1 MNHPESRSR
10 RLPFGLALAVLVSVA
25 ATGGCSSSSRRTADS
40 PFDTG
45 VGPGQPQ
52 VPMRV
57 ENRNLHD
64 ATLFLRIGDRRHE
77 IGTVSSRGVAFFDL
91 PWSPDRPLDLE
102 IQLSVGERYRL
113 PPYPFSGAGR
123 LELTIASELRRSILR
138 S

>member
-1 MNHPESRSR
+1 MKTPESTSR
-10 RLPFGLALAVLVSVA
+10 RLPFGLVLAVLALVS
-25 ATGGCSSSSRRTADS
+25 ATGSCTSRRSADS

-52 VPMRV
+52 VSMRV

-64 ATLFLRIGDRRHE
+64 ATLFLRTGDRRHE
-77 IGTVSSRGVAFFDL
+77 IGTVSSRGVAFFDI

-113 PPYPFSGAGR
+113 PPYPFISGGR
-123 LELTIASELRRSILR
+123 LELTIASELRRSTLR